1 MNAVC
6 PTAEFDLR
14 LRWRLNGP
22 APAGFAVSLHRTAAP
37 HPRHHLR
44 HASMT
49 ADAQT
54 ESRSVLREI
63 DSALEPMRRKQ
74 RDLQTFMASQLE
86 RLELLAGRLDE
97 RERELLERTEALAK
111 ERAALEEEW
120 GHLDSLV
127 EAAQANALEI
137 RQEKQRL
144 DQQTRD
150 SHDGPQAREL
160 RRLRDEVEQLTQER
174 RIVECEL
181 EAAQRKVGQLADVAV
196 ELSETRAELASAHAE
211 IERMRREP
219 SRIDAAGLAELQ
231 HRIATTQEDRE
242 RLAAEVRRLK
252 QREAELVKQRDEDNR
267 RYTDERLEWLNE
279 LRSLRKSFQVKPGT
293 EMQEAHSPAAAHV
306 SAPTPPPPA
315 PPADDRQLDEVLNQF
330 EAVKRDLARHRP
342 RKTNDKS

>member
-1 MNAVC
+1 
-6 PTAEFDLR
+6 
-14 LRWRLNGP
+14 
-22 APAGFAVSLHRTAAP
+22 
-37 HPRHHLR
+37 
-44 HASMT
+44 MT
-49 ADAQT
+49 ADAQA
-54 ESRSVLREI
+54 ENRSVLREI

-97 RERELLERTEALAK
+97 RERELLERTEALTK

-127 EAAQANALEI
+127 ETAQSNALEI

-144 DQQTRD
+144 EQAVREH
-150 SHDGPQAREL
+150 HDGPQAREI
-160 RRLRDEVEQLTQER
+160 RRLRDEVEQLSQER

-181 EAAQRKVGQLADVAV
+181 ETAQRKIGQLADVAV
-196 ELSETRAELASAHAE
+196 ELSETRAELAAAHAE

-231 HRIATTQEDRE
+231 HRVTATQEERD

-252 QREAELVKQRDEDNR
+252 QKEAEFAKLRDEDNR

-279 LRSLRKSFQVKPGT
+279 LRSLRKSFQHKPGA
-293 EMQEAHSPAAAHV
+293 EQHEAQSPAAAHV
-306 SAPTPPPPA
+306 SGPTPPPQQA
-315 PPADDRQLDEVLNQF
+315 PSDDRQLDDVLTQF

-342 RKTNDKS
+342 RKPNDKP

>member
-1 MNAVC
+1 
-6 PTAEFDLR
+6 
-14 LRWRLNGP
+14 
-22 APAGFAVSLHRTAAP
+22 
-37 HPRHHLR
+37 
-44 HASMT
+44 MT

-97 RERELLERTEALAK
+97 RERELLERTEALTK

-144 DQQTRD
+144 EHAVREQ
-150 SHDGPQAREL
+150 HDGPQAREV
-160 RRLRDEVEQLTQER
+160 RRLRDEVDQLVQER
-174 RIVECEL
+174 RILECEL
-181 EAAQRKVGQLADVAV
+181 ESAQRKVGQLADVAV
-196 ELSETRAELASAHAE
+196 ELSETRAELAAAHSE

-231 HRIATTQEDRE
+231 HRIATAQEDRD

-252 QREAELVKQRDEDNR
+252 QREMDNAKQRDEDNR
-267 RYTDERLEWLNE
+267 RYTDERLEWLTE
-279 LRSLRKSFQVKPGT
+279 LRSLRKSFQQKPGSDS
-293 EMQEAHSPAAAHV
+293 QEAHSPAAAHV
-306 SAPTPPPPA
+306 SQPTPPPPA
-315 PPADDRQLDEVLNQF
+315 PPPAEDRQIDDVLTQF

-342 RKTNDKS
+342 RKNTDKP

>member
-1 MNAVC
+1 
-6 PTAEFDLR
+6 
-14 LRWRLNGP
+14 
-22 APAGFAVSLHRTAAP
+22 
-37 HPRHHLR
+37 
-44 HASMT
+44 MT

-127 EAAQANALEI
+127 ETAQANALEI

-144 DQQTRD
+144 EHAARD
-150 SHDGPQAREL
+150 HHDGPQAREL
-160 RRLRDEVEQLTQER
+160 RRLRDEVDQLSQER
-174 RIVECEL
+174 RILECEL

-196 ELSETRAELASAHAE
+196 ELSETRAELGAVHAE
-211 IERMRREP
+211 IERMKRDP
-219 SRIDAAGLAELQ
+219 SRIDAAGLADLQ
-231 HRIATTQEDRE
+231 HRIATAQEDRD
-242 RLAAEVRRLK
+242 RLATEVRRLK
-252 QREAELVKQRDEDNR
+252 QKESDLVKQRDEDNR
-267 RYTDERLEWLNE
+267 RYTDERLEWLTE
-279 LRSLRKSFQVKPGT
+279 LRSLRKSFQQKPG
-293 EMQEAHSPAAAHV
+293 QEHLEVQTPAAAHI
-306 SAPTPPPPA
+306 SQPTPPPPVHEERQI
-315 PPADDRQLDEVLNQF
+315 DDVLTQF

-342 RKTNDKS
+342 RKNTDKP